1 MTSKMEARTSAAAR
15 CAPERT
21 RPATPAPAD
30 PATGVVRLR
39 PRLQLPVAARDR
51 IAYGQHRRVTAGPS
65 PYGYTPA

>member
-21 RPATPAPAD
+21 RPATPAPAN
-30 PATGVVRLR
+30 PAAGIVRLR
-39 PRLQLPVAARDR
+39 PRLQLPVAARGR
-51 IAYGQHRRVTAGPS
+51 VAYGQHRRATAGPS